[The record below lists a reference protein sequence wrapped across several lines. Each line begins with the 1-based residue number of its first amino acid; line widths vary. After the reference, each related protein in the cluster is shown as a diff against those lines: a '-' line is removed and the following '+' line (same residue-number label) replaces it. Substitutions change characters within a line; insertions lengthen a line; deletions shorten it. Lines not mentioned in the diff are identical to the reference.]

1 MRLPTTTAL
10 LLFPLMLAAAP
21 RPAAAADSFGPWL
34 LTCATDSMTDRNS
47 CRMTHEQPVEPA
59 SPGQSAMGLEV
70 VARDGLLVPAVTAR
84 DLGMDNPGRGL
95 LAFTGTAQVRFPPQP
110 MFEMPCR
117 LEARSVVCTPR
128 QADMARAA
136 DELSKSQRVLIRVI
150 GLGSGSAEAEPRS
163 LPLSRTTEALAALRA
178 RVPPENAPPPPEP
191 GFDLR
196 ELFLRMQRFFFA
208 E

>member
-1 MRLPTTTAL
+1 MRLQTTTAL
-10 LLFPLMLAAAP
+10 LLFPLLLASGP
-21 RPAAAADSFGPWL
+21 RPATAADTYGPWL
-34 LTCATDSMTDRNS
+34 LVCATDSMTDRNS

-84 DLGMDNPGRGL
+84 DLGVDNPGRGL

-117 LEARSVVCTPR
+117 LEGRSVVCTPR
-128 QADMARAA
+128 PADMARAA
-136 DELSKSQRVLIRVI
+136 EELAKSQRVLIRVM

-163 LPLSRTTEALAALRA
+163 LPLTRTPEALAALRA
-178 RVPPENAPPPPEP
+178 RMPANSAAPPPEP

-196 ELFLRMQRFFFA
+196 DVFQRMQRFFFP

>member
-163 LPLSRTTEALAALRA
+163 LPLSRTTEALAALRT